1 VYKPDNAL
9 ALYHLQRALDIEM
22 KLHGNENNT
31 NISKILGHIGVAY
44 LRDGNPKK
52 ALEYFQHALSIE
64 QRLLPCEHI
73 YIALRFEDVALCYQ
87 FQAEYTLALE
97 YYRRALNIVE
107 RILPISHKRRR
118 KILKGTLDTL
128 FKSGAYTDAVEFAL
142 SILDDDTTVFKG
154 WTMARLSELFL
165 KTNDLN
171 TAYKYF
177 QDASNFYEKNRSSN
191 LSVISNLEKK
201 LKELKPSFLSTFESD
216 QSP

>member
-1 VYKPDNAL
+1 
-9 ALYHLQRALDIEM
+9 M
-22 KLHGNENNT
+22 
-31 NISKILGHIGVAY
+31 
-44 LRDGNPKK
+44 
-52 ALEYFQHALSIE
+52 
-64 QRLLPCEHI
+64 
-73 YIALRFEDVALCYQ
+73 ALCYE

-97 YYRRALNIVE
+97 YYRKALNIVE

-118 KILKGTLDTL
+118 QILKGTLDTL
-128 FKSGAYTDAVEFAL
+128 CKSGAYTHAIEFAL

-191 LSVISNLEKK
+191 LSVISNLEQK